1 MGQITIV
8 ITSAELDHYNAGH
21 ASEAQIALRS
31 ASADIAPGIE
41 KLTST
46 NRANLILGGCVTLVA
61 GDPGAVWRAH
71 NNENLKDFDAL
82 FSLLARRPDGEM
94 RFLCELG

>member
-1 MGQITIV
+1 MGQITLV
-8 ITSAELDHYNAGH
+8 VTSTELNHYNAGH

-31 ASADIAPGIE
+31 PSPDIAPAIE
-41 KLTST
+41 GLTSM

-71 NNENLKDFDAL
+71 NKEDPEDFDVL
-82 FSLLARRPDGEM
+82 FNLLARRPDGEM
-94 RFLCELG
+94 RFLCDIG

>member
-1 MGQITIV
+1 VGQITLV
-8 ITSAELDHYNAGH
+8 VTRAELDHFNSGH

-31 ASADIAPGIE
+31 PSPDISPAIG

-46 NRANLILGGCVTLVA
+46 SHANLVLGGCITLIA

-71 NNENLKDFDAL
+71 NNENPEDFDTL
-82 FSLLARRPDGEM
+82 FNLLARRPDGEM
-94 RFLCELG
+94 RFLCEIG